1 MKKTS
6 QRGSALLVSVIAVLV
21 ISVIG
26 VGIIRFAGREVA
38 GASASMHEQALAAC
52 ADAARQRLM
61 AQFHA
66 LGFQPTSILPLN
78 PVPLGTTSGAAQTWA
93 VGGHYDTPP
102 ANIQIAQVSYLPDNA
117 FGPTTAVRDITAV
130 VPLVGQGG
138 KPIKVV
144 VHCQDGNVDGGRTM
158 EVEFALRFGM

>member
-52 ADAARQRLM
+52 ADAARQRLL

-66 LGFQPTSILPLN
+66 LGFQPSSISALN
-78 PVPLGTTSGAAQTWA
+78 GVALGTISGNAQTLA
-93 VGGHYDTPP
+93 VGGHYDTAP
-102 ANIQIAQVSYLPDNA
+102 ANIQIAQVSYLPDSA
-117 FGPTTAVRDITAV
+117 FGPTTAVRDITSV
-130 VPLVGQGG
+130 VALVGQGG

-144 VHCQDGNVDGGRTM
+144 VHCQDGNVDGGRM
-158 EVEFALRFGM
+158 LEVEFGIRFGM